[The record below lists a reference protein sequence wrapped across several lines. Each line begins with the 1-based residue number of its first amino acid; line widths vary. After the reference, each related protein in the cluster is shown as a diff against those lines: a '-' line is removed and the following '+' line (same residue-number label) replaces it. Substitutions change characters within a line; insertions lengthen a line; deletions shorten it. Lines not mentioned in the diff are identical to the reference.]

1 MRHEGTKAT
10 KRKEVYMEPMK
21 TLDEQLESLAHRV
34 IGAAI
39 EVHRTLGPGFLESV
53 YEKALSHELQ
63 LYGIRHACQV
73 PVKVN
78 YKGVEVGEGRI
89 DILVEDQIV
98 IERKCADDHH
108 AIFES
113 QLISYLKAADLRLG
127 YLMNFKSARLK
138 DGIQRIIL

>member
-1 MRHEGTKAT
+1 MGP
-10 KRKEVYMEPMK
+10 ME
-21 TLDEQLESLAHRV
+21 TLDERLEALAHQV

-53 YEKALSHELQ
+53 YEKALSYELR
-63 LYGIRHACQV
+63 LRGIQHACQV

-78 YKGVEVGEGRI
+78 YKGVDVGEGRI

-98 IERKCADDHH
+98 IELKCADDHH
-108 AIFES
+108 STFES
-113 QLISYLKAADLRLG
+113 QLISYLKAANLRLG
-127 YLMNFKSARLK
+127 YLMNFKAARLK